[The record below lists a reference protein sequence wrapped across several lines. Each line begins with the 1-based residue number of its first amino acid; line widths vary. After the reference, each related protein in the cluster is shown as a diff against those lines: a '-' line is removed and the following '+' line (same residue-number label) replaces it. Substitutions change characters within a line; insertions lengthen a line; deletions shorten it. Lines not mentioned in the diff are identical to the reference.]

1 MPDALTICASALDL
15 GNSTKFSHIAKLLNS
30 FQKFMVPVLCR
41 AEHVSI
47 SNFNLSNGNASLEM
61 YNYKS
66 LVPKLQA
73 ILIVKQA
80 RRKEGQH

>member
-1 MPDALTICASALDL
+1 
-15 GNSTKFSHIAKLLNS
+15 
-30 FQKFMVPVLCR
+30 MVPVLCR

-47 SNFNLSNGNASLEM
+47 SNFSLSSGNASLEM

-73 ILIVKQA
+73 ILIIKQTS
-80 RRKEGQH
+80 RKEVQH